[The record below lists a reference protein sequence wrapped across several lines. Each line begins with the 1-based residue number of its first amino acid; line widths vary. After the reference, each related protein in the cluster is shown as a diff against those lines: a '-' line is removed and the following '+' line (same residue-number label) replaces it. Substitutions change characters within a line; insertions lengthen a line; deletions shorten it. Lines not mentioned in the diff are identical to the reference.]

1 MLKIRTHSPY
11 ETHWRVSKTLD
22 TILGQFSFNEDGD
35 GVYEPN
41 ILIVRDGV
49 LRFLIN

>member
-11 ETHWRVSKTLD
+11 ETHWRVSKTL
-22 TILGQFSFNEDGD
+22 IRLGQFSFNEDGD

-41 ILIVRDGV
+41 ILIVRDGI